1 MPRITW
7 SLVCVASLVLSCGGG
22 ETSVDGQR
30 PYTLDMLDQQVVIN
44 GVKLDQRQLAEF
56 QQRYGQGPR
65 PGRYWYDTKSG
76 LFGSEGGPA
85 LGWIHP
91 GHSFGTLSPDASRGS
106 SGVFVND
113 RQLDAS
119 DCAALATIFG
129 GVVVPGRY
137 WLDGMGNYGY
147 EGYQIPAGQP
157 LPVDAGAGRSNGAA
171 AAATTPGARAS
182 RPATTPTTQRRVRA
196 VPGRHV
202 RHVRDVATTRSLR
215 A

>member
-44 GVKLDQRQLAEF
+44 GVELDQRQLAEF

-106 SGVFVND
+106 SGVFVNG

-147 EGYQIPAGQP
+147 EGYQIPAGNLYLLMQAQ
-157 LPVDAGAGRSNGAA
+157 AGA
-171 AAATTPGARAS
+171 
-182 RPATTPTTQRRVRA
+182 RRGSGGDNA
-196 VPGRHV
+196 WS
-202 RHVRDVATTRSLR
+202 TRFS
-215 A
+215 AGNYTDDNSAGYVQCPDGTFVTYGM